1 MRDPCRV
8 FGLATL
14 LIACP
19 IQALPTVDRSG
30 AELNG
35 ETGQRSTSE
44 LSGER
49 SFPPEVSFARKLQG
63 TQPFCLS
70 DDLYTLIVNAGHA
83 IPDNT
88 TLLDFHDLATNFRI
102 NISVMGLSE
111 TAVTCI
117 VLSIIL
123 ALSLVILLA
132 GQYLAEIAVVMAC
145 SLFAF
150 FGFFILIHQ
159 SIRADNFGYD
169 FYACVFPFM
178 MALICSLVVDIIV
191 LCLVR
196 RVPAVTNFVFGAIAG
211 AVLMLIMRQIL
222 IASDPTWVSTQ
233 HFNDLY
239 WIFVGVVALLFGF
252 LAVCLARS
260 DGSKSLVVITV
271 SCTLGGYGVALAITA
286 LVNLYTI
293 EGMPDW
299 SFLAIFIPAT
309 CVGLVFQFFLT
320 GNHAAENRENT
331 RRRVSRRRRQPPAAA
346 LQRAKIGTGNKEM
359 NEDSRAE
366 WMESRG

>member
-1 MRDPCRV
+1 MD
-8 FGLATL
+8 G
-14 LIACP
+14 
-19 IQALPTVDRSG
+19 SG

-35 ETGQRSTSE
+35 ETGKLAASE
-44 LSGER
+44 LSGAKVLL
-49 SFPPEVSFARKLQG
+49 PETSYPRKLQG
-63 TQPFCLS
+63 TEPFCLS
-70 DDLYTLIVNAGHA
+70 DDLYALMANAGRA

-88 TLLDFHDLATNFRI
+88 TLIDFHDLATNFRI

-111 TAVTCI
+111 TTVTCI

-123 ALSLVILLA
+123 VVSLVILLA

-159 SIRADNFGYD
+159 SIRADNFGHD

-178 MALICSLVVDIIV
+178 MALICSIVVDVIV

-196 RVPAVTNFVFGAIAG
+196 RFPAVTNFVFGAIAG
-211 AVLMLIMRQIL
+211 AVLMLILRQIL
-222 IASDPTWVSTQ
+222 IASDPTWVSTE
-233 HFNDLY
+233 HFNDFY
-239 WIFVGVVALLFGF
+239 WIFVGVVALLFAF

-260 DGSKSLVVITV
+260 DGSKSLVVIV
-271 SCTLGGYGVALAITA
+271 VCCTLGGYGMALAISA

-331 RRRVSRRRRQPPAAA
+331 RRRVSRRRRQPPTAA

-366 WMESRG
+366 WMESHA